1 MVVSSTPCLMMQRD
15 VLLLKRQNLSER
27 NDGELEASGGPDEG
41 QTQESD
47 EEKESEINMEDYQ

>member
-1 MVVSSTPCLMMQRD
+1 MMQRD